1 MCVSLQ
7 AKILS
12 SLLFRDSEHI
22 NRAQRGCY
30 AAEPTPRVLGAAEYL
45 KGLGFHEVNTKKNEV
60 FPRALVLH
68 CQQSCAPVDTW
79 PRLESFL
86 VVMRGDQGP
95 E

>member
-1 MCVSLQ
+1 MCLTPGQDSLFAAVQ
-7 AKILS
+7 RQRADQS
-12 SLLFRDSEHI
+12 GSE
-22 NRAQRGCY
+22 GCS

-68 CQQSCAPVDTW
+68 CQQSCTPVDTR
-79 PRLESFL
+79 PHLESFL